1 MAGFEQHMLHL
12 AQMKR
17 LHEARGLV
25 EVESDAESSSSSDD
39 SYDDEEAGSNDCNK
53 NALPTHF
60 LGVNIDRQSNPIP
73 SELPMEEDNIPPQL
87 ALPNEDEDNNRP
99 PTPWARSKSKKKSTI

>member
-39 SYDDEEAGSNDCNK
+39 SYDDDDDAGGNDCAIK
-53 NALPTHF
+53 TGCQHISLETLIVSQILSLP
-60 LGVNIDRQSNPIP
+60 SCPC
-73 SELPMEEDNIPPQL
+73 
-87 ALPNEDEDNNRP
+87 
-99 PTPWARSKSKKKSTI
+99 AR